1 MHRSK
6 KIDIN
11 THNKP
16 VILLSIKAAI
26 ICSVLLIISCSYEV
40 NLNKH
45 TLYAPPVLFSNY
57 NLADTGL
64 KKCIQDTIQE
74 ANITNASQLT
84 ILQCPHNSITS
95 LHGIEVFE
103 QLRTLGLSKN
113 NIHNISPLA
122 TLIHLTNLDL
132 AENQITSAKSLNKLN
147 ALIFVDLR
155 KNPLKNCNELAQKTI
170 KQLALPEECAR

>member
-1 MHRSK
+1 MYRSK
-6 KIDIN
+6 KIDIKA
-11 THNKP
+11 HIKP
-16 VILLSIKAAI
+16 VTLLSIKAAI

-45 TLYAPPVLFSNY
+45 TLYTPPVLFSDY

-84 ILQCPHNSITS
+84 ILQCPSNSITS
-95 LHGIEVFE
+95 LHGIEVFK
-103 QLRTLGLSKN
+103 QLRTLGLNKN
-113 NIHNISPLA
+113 NIHNISSLS

-132 AENQITSAKSLNKLN
+132 AENQITSAEPLTKLN

-155 KNPLKNCNELAQKTI
+155 KNPLKNCNELTKKTI
-170 KQLALPEECAR
+170 KQLTLPKNCM